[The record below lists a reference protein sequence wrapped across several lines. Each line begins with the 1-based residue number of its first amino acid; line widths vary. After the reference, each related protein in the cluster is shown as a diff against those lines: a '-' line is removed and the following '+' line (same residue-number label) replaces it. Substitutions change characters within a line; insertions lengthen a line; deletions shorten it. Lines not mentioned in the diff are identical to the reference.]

1 MKSPLCIVLFIMYTI
16 SYSQN
21 KEDSPRLTGTIYH
34 YQKEKSSSTSNNIDA
49 NQIKIPS
56 IEQIKKDLLY
66 SKLGSWTFAKLEEF
80 ESVEIDGQQILNNNV
95 LQLEVDL
102 ELKDY
107 KTGEPYDGGVIVSY
121 GLKSDNRW
129 HFIQVTG
136 TIEKL
141 FPKGDKTPRITRTI
155 YHKSN

>member
-1 MKSPLCIVLFIMYTI
+1 MKSPLFIVLFIMYSI
-16 SYSQN
+16 SYCQN

-34 YQKEKSSSTSNNIDA
+34 YQEEKSSSTSNNINA

-95 LQLEVDL
+95 LQLELDL
-102 ELKDY
+102 ELNDY
-107 KTGEPYDGGVIVSY
+107 QTGEPYDGVGVIVSY
-121 GLKSDNRW
+121 GLKSDNHW

-155 YHKSN
+155 NFK

>member
-1 MKSPLCIVLFIMYTI
+1 MNSPLFIVLFIMYSI
-16 SYSQN
+16 SYCQN

-34 YQKEKSSSTSNNIDA
+34 YQEEKSSSTSNNINA

-56 IEQIKKDLLY
+56 IEEIKKDLLY

-80 ESVEIDGQQILNNNV
+80 ESVEIDGQQILNSNV
-95 LQLEVDL
+95 LQLELDL
-102 ELKDY
+102 ELNDY
-107 KTGEPYDGGVIVSY
+107 QTGEPYDGVGVIVSY

-155 YHKSN
+155 NFK